1 MSNNIKVVCRFRPQN
16 SLEIKEGGEV
26 VVGFDDSLATVSLR
40 SQAGLSGPE
49 KDGFTFD
56 RVFAMG
62 TRQHEVFDYGVKGI
76 VQDVINGYNGT
87 IFAYGQ
93 TGSGKTFTMMGANID
108 SDDLKG
114 IIPRIAEQIF
124 TAIQEAPQNIEF
136 MVKCSYMEI
145 YLERIRDLLAPQND
159 NLQIHEEKNKGVYVK
174 GLVEEY
180 ATSPDAIYE
189 LLRQGGLARMV
200 AATNMNAESS
210 RSHSIFLVIINQK
223 NLDTGAQKSGSLYL
237 VDLAGSEKIGKTGA
251 TGQTLEEAK
260 KINKSLSA
268 LGMVINALTDGK
280 STHIPYRDSKLTRI
294 LQESLGG
301 NSRTTLIINC
311 SPSSY
316 NEAETLSTLRFGM
329 RAKTIKNK
337 ARVNAELSPAELK
350 LLLKKAQTDNAAF
363 QKLIGELESE
373 LATWRSGEEVDPAN
387 WVKGSGAPVKKAPTP
402 STPVRSST
410 PVNPLVEGLR
420 GDLDSRPD
428 TPTVIGLDKDERD
441 EFLRRENEL
450 TDQLGEKESQL
461 SAAEQELIILRA
473 ELSALRG
480 DAPPPA
486 QESQI
491 PAHSSELIELR
502 LERDRISFE
511 KKELAIALEDE
522 KQKNTELVGQVE
534 DLNKV
539 ALQSRTRKTS
549 LAEGKE
555 KKKAEL
561 MAMMMSK
568 LESRVGLSDR
578 DEQLHS
584 TLAKLA
590 TIDSD
595 EGVHALTLDDIS
607 LVRRQLAEEH
617 EALRDATEKLQEL
630 QEENALLS
638 KRRQDLERRNAQ
650 IEADMEDVFGEC
662 RLATLHSSVLTQNS
676 AKYEAKEG
684 HADSA
689 YTELKSTLESQFTTK
704 LESQQSEI
712 EDLQRQVEAKTKDIR
727 NLGAELDSSR
737 GVNEELKRAFEATSA
752 GLAGGKDLAD
762 TARELERTR
771 KAIAAQLA
779 EFDNTKKALMRD
791 VQDRCEKVIELEV
804 QLDDMKEQ
812 YSNVIR
818 NSNTKAQ
825 QKKMAI
831 LERNLEQVSLIQRQL
846 VDQNA
851 LLKREAGAS
860 ERKLITR
867 NERIAGLEAQL
878 RHAMREIEDRDRR
891 YAEQFRN
898 VYQATEHL
906 RSAQPSARIAKP
918 LRGGGGG
925 ANPPANG
932 ALARLQGEDAS
943 SSSASPSKQRAS
955 WFFSAARS

>member
-16 SLEIKEGGEV
+16 TIETREGGEV
-26 VVGFDDSLATVSLR
+26 VVSFDDSLATVGLR
-40 SQAGLSGPE
+40 STAGLSGPE

-56 RVFAMG
+56 RVFPMG
-62 TRQHEVFDYGVKGI
+62 TKQHEVFDYGVKGI
-76 VQDVINGYNGT
+76 VSDVINGYNGT

-108 SDDLKG
+108 SDELKG

-136 MVKCSYMEI
+136 LVKCSYMEI

-174 GLVEEY
+174 GLIEEY
-180 ATSPDAIYE
+180 ATGPEAIYE

-210 RSHSIFLVIINQK
+210 RSHSIFLIIINQK

-280 STHIPYRDSKLTRI
+280 STHVPYRDSKLTRI

-329 RAKTIKNK
+329 RAKAIKNK

-363 QKLIGELESE
+363 QKLIADLEAELG
-373 LATWRSGEEVDPAN
+373 TWRSGGQVDPAF
-387 WVKGSGAPVKKAPTP
+387 WVKGMGAPMKKAPTP
-402 STPVRSST
+402 SSTTPARPST
-410 PVNPLVEGLR
+410 PINPMVEGLR
-420 GDLDSRPD
+420 GELESRPE
-428 TPTVIGLDKDERD
+428 TPTVIGLEKDERD

-450 TDQLGEKESQL
+450 TDQLGERESQL
-461 SAAEQELIILRA
+461 SAAEKELVELRA
-473 ELSALRG
+473 ELAGLRG
-480 DAPPPA
+480 DVPPPPK
-486 QESQI
+486 ESQI
-491 PAHSSELIELR
+491 PPHSSELIELR

-511 KKELAIALEDE
+511 KKELTIALEDE
-522 KQKNTELVGQVE
+522 KQKNSELVAQVE
-534 DLNKV
+534 DLNKA

-561 MAMMMSK
+561 MALMMSK
-568 LESRVGLSDR
+568 LESHVGISDK
-578 DEQLHS
+578 DDQLQS
-584 TLAKLA
+584 TLTKLA
-590 TIDSD
+590 GIDSN
-595 EGVHALTLDDIS
+595 EGVQALTLDDIA

-617 EALRDATEKLQEL
+617 EALRNAMEKLQEV

-650 IEADMEDVFGEC
+650 IEADMEDVF
-662 RLATLHSSVLTQNS
+662 

-684 HADSA
+684 HADFA
-689 YTELKSTLESQFTTK
+689 YAEVKATLEAQFTAK

-712 EDLQRQVEAKTKDIR
+712 EDLQKQVETRTRDIR
-727 NLGAELDSSR
+727 NLSSELDSSK

-752 GLAGGKDLAD
+752 GLAGGKDLAE

-804 QLDDMKEQ
+804 QLDEMREQ

-906 RSAQPSARIAKP
+906 RTAQPSARIAKP
-918 LRGGGGG
+918 LRGGGG

-932 ALARLQGEDAS
+932 PLARLQGEEA
-943 SSSASPSKQRAS
+943 SASREFLSLSQVKSRIDWTNVASKQRAS
-955 WFFSAARS
+955 WFFSASRS

>member
-26 VVGFDDSLATVSLR
+26 VVGFDDSQATVSLR
-40 SQAGLSGPE
+40 STGGLSGPE

-56 RVFAMG
+56 RVFPMG
-62 TRQHEVFDYGVKGI
+62 TKQHEVFDYGVKGI

-87 IFAYGQ
+87 VFAYGQ

-136 MVKCSYMEI
+136 MVKCSYLEI

-329 RAKTIKNK
+329 RAKNIKNK

-350 LLLKKAQTDNAAF
+350 LLLKKAQADNAAF
-363 QKLIGELESE
+363 QSLVADLEGELS
-373 LATWRSGEEVDPAN
+373 TWRSGGQVDPAN

-402 STPVRSST
+402 STPARSST
-410 PVNPLVEGLR
+410 PVNPMVEGLR

-450 TDQLGEKESQL
+450 TDQLGERESQL
-461 SAAEQELIILRA
+461 SAAEKELADLRA
-473 ELSALRG
+473 ELSMLRG
-480 DAPPPA
+480 DAPPPP
-486 QESQI
+486 QDSQI

-522 KQKNTELVGQVE
+522 KQKNAELIGQVE

-568 LESRVGLSDR
+568 LESRVGLSDK
-578 DEQLHS
+578 DEQLHA
-584 TLAKLA
+584 TLTKLA
-590 TIDSD
+590 AIDSD
-595 EGVHALTLDDIS
+595 DGVHALTLDDIS

-617 EALRDATEKLQEL
+617 EALRDATDKLQEL

-650 IEADMEDVFGEC
+650 IEADMEDVF
-662 RLATLHSSVLTQNS
+662 

-712 EDLQRQVEAKTKDIR
+712 EDLQRQVEAKTRDIR
-727 NLGAELDSSR
+727 NLGAELDSAK

-752 GLAGGKDLAD
+752 GFAGGKDLAE

-867 NERIAGLEAQL
+867 NERIASLEAQL

-906 RSAQPSARIAKP
+906 RCES
-918 LRGGGGG
+918 
-925 ANPPANG
+925 
-932 ALARLQGEDAS
+932 
-943 SSSASPSKQRAS
+943 
-955 WFFSAARS
+955 